1 MHSIQSQS
9 NIYIIVMYSAAF
21 IYVQHVNQF
30 IVRTHIIY
38 TLSIQISRFF
48 WGGFRSVELQQ
59 LRDFCRWKFRLSAS
73 PVVEPYMLSSPIT
86 TS

>member
-1 MHSIQSQS
+1 MHSHCSLERKSSIYKLLTCYGMHSIQSQS

-48 WGGFRSVELQQ
+48 WGGISLGG
-59 LRDFCRWKFRLSAS
+59 
-73 PVVEPYMLSSPIT
+73 IT
-86 TS
+86 TVERFL